1 MTPELK
7 AIIDAAKAVI
17 LMHDSDA
24 LQAIE
29 PGQSATINDL
39 RSSIL
44 AFDEKPIE
52 VSISHRPPTRTVIN
66 SSGQYELPSERTP

>member
-7 AIIDAAKAVI
+7 VIIDAAKAVI
-17 LMHDSDA
+17 LMHDSSV

-39 RSSIL
+39 RSSIQ
-44 AFDEKPIE
+44 KI
-52 VSISHRPPTRTVIN
+52 HTPTRTVIN